1 MYPHQEG
8 FENWCRGPQRLS
20 PKSIEN
26 ADYCLDHFFSYAEVN
41 FPSRNVNEITASN
54 VRDYLQQLATK
65 KTCRSRPTTS
75 MSPTSKSTSTI
86 SPWLESP
93 QPTGSWT

>member
-65 KTCRSRPTTS
+65 ENLQVTTVNKYVS
-75 MSPTSKSTSTI
+75 YIK
-86 SPWLESP
+86 
-93 QPTGSWT
+93 